1 MNKTNNSINPMNEM
15 VELMNTLATEI
26 VVKQICE
33 VSHLMLCSTVLPEDL
48 EEYKEILGFNSP
60 TAEREVIWTNVE
72 LHEFLLDTPMIMR
85 RKSDGV
91 LIFRILDK
99 DMRPKEV
106 PHTDLNLLQLVE
118 IRDYMFSM
126 LEEIDRRD
134 MAFWNMVN
142 HLMGRK

>member
-1 MNKTNNSINPMNEM
+1 MNNTNNPMTEM
-15 VELMNTLATEI
+15 VELMNTLATDI

-33 VSHLMLCSTVLPEDL
+33 VSHLMLSSTVLPKDL
-48 EEYKEILGFNSP
+48 EGYKEILGFNSP
-60 TAEREVIWTNVE
+60 TAEREVVWSNVE
-72 LHEFLLDTPMIMR
+72 LHDFLMDTPMIMR
-85 RKSDGV
+85 RKTDGV

-99 DMRPKEV
+99 DMMPKEV
-106 PHTDLNLLQLVE
+106 AHTELNLLQLVE

-134 MAFWNMVN
+134 REFWEMVG

>member
-1 MNKTNNSINPMNEM
+1 MNKTNNPMTEM
-15 VELMNTLATEI
+15 VELMNTLATDI

-33 VSHLMLCSTVLPEDL
+33 VSHLMLSSTVLPKDL

-60 TAEREVIWTNVE
+60 TAEREVVWSNVE
-72 LHEFLLDTPMIMR
+72 LHDFLMDTPMIMR
-85 RKSDGV
+85 RKTDGV

-99 DMRPKEV
+99 DMTPKEV
-106 PHTDLNLLQLVE
+106 AHTELNLLQLVE

-134 MAFWNMVN
+134 REFWEMVG